1 MTQIALAEEPLEI
14 AVARGPDVLAS
25 QRGPLVSVTLGVR
38 HVTLLAMI
46 AVEKGSGRDRV
57 RPVGQ
62 RIGPGVVSRRDA
74 IPQRVGYSAG
84 EGARSHGQPQD
95 NDD

>member
-46 AVEKGSGRDRV
+46 AVEEGAGWDGV
-57 RPVGQ
+57 GPVGQ
-62 RIGPGVVSRRDA
+62 RIGLDVVSGRDA
-74 IPQRVGYSAG
+74 IPWGIRDSARK
-84 EGARSHGQPQD
+84 EARSRCD
-95 NDD
+95 RENRS